1 MPEKTVPETERT
13 RPVATATLDAPLV
26 DVPVPGGARG
36 LRVPHRPQA
45 VPAARREFVD
55 DVTERLSRARR
66 HRTGASETA
75 ETVEDVVAEAAVVVS
90 ELLGNAVRHAQEL
103 PEGGILLRWQ
113 VRGDVVVVEITDGGG
128 PTRVR
133 PARPTA
139 FSSHG
144 RGLRIVGVLARDWGV
159 REGPDGRRTV
169 WASLDGTA
177 ARSAS
182 NG

>member
-1 MPEKTVPETERT
+1 M
-13 RPVATATLDAPLV
+13 ATATLDEPLV
-26 DVPVPGGARG
+26 DVPVPGDARG
-36 LRVPHRPQA
+36 LRLPHRPQA
-45 VPAARREFVD
+45 VPAARREFVE
-55 DVTERLSRARR
+55 DVTDRLSLARR
-66 HRTGASETA
+66 HRPGAGERA
-75 ETVEDVVAEAAVVVS
+75 ETVEDVVAGAAVVVS

-144 RGLRIVGVLARDWGV
+144 RGLRIVGALARDWGV

-182 NG
+182 SA

>member
-1 MPEKTVPETERT
+1 M
-13 RPVATATLDAPLV
+13 ATATLDEPLV
-26 DVPVPGGARG
+26 DVPVPGDARG
-36 LRVPHRPQA
+36 LRLPHRPQA
-45 VPAARREFVD
+45 VPAARREFVE
-55 DVTERLSRARR
+55 DVTDRLSRARR
-66 HRTGASETA
+66 HRPGAG

-182 NG
+182 SG